1 MIYFGLLALAV
12 GLGVP
17 IAVLSAARGQGDTA
31 KAMLEGIARQPE
43 ASGQMFLPFILGLA
57 FIESLV
63 IYAFVMFF
71 ILSSKLP
78 TVPDAVKGVAAQ
90 SGQRISVTD
99 KGIISVK

>member
-1 MIYFGLLALAV
+1 MLYFAMLALAV

-17 IAVLSAARGQGDTA
+17 IAVLSAARAQGETA

-63 IYAFVMFF
+63 IYTFVMFF
-71 ILSSKLP
+71 MMSGKLP
-78 TVPDAVKGVAAQ
+78 VVADVVKVAAAAA
-90 SGQRISVTD
+90 G
-99 KGIISVK
+99 K

>member
-17 IAVLSAARGQGDTA
+17 VAVLSAARAQGETA

-43 ASGQMFLPFILGLA
+43 ASGQMFLPYILGLA

-63 IYAFVMFF
+63 IYVFVMFF
-71 ILSSKLP
+71 MMSGKLP
-78 TVPDAVKGVAAQ
+78 AAADALKAI
-90 SGQRISVTD
+90 SG
-99 KGIISVK
+99 GG